1 MTVNQTATIP
11 TWKVVWGAIRFRP
24 WQYLFNH
31 IAALGMGLGWLVPGL
46 VTRHFFNLVTD
57 EAAAAFG
64 FWTLMALLA
73 TGALGRIGAIF
84 GMIRTN
90 IPFQFHTHALLH
102 KNMLGR
108 ILERP
113 GARALPESPGEAISR
128 FRGDVNEMP
137 LFGLWLNDLLGHSIF
152 VLVAIPIMLA
162 INARLAL
169 ITLIPLFFIVIIAN
183 AASSRIH
190 AYRMAFRK
198 ISGIVVGFIAE
209 TFNAVQAIQVAR
221 AEENVVDQF
230 AVLNERRREAA
241 LRDRL
246 FNELLRSI
254 FHNSNNLAI
263 AIILLAG
270 AGALQAGDFTVGD
283 FALFVAYMH
292 TVANTL
298 AFVGFVWARY
308 KQADVAVERM
318 VRLLQGA
325 PPARLIEPGEVYMD
339 GPLPA
344 VPYPEKQAGDILQ
357 ELVVTGLTYHHPD
370 SGRGIEGINLRLR
383 RGDFVVITGRI
394 GAGKT
399 TLLRALLGLLPREK
413 GEIWWNG
420 RLVTDPASFFVPPRS
435 AYTAQVPRL
444 FSDTLRQNLLLGL
457 PEERVDLAA
466 AIHAAVLEDDLRELE
481 KGLDTMIGPKG
492 VKLSGG
498 QVQRAATARMFA
510 RNAEL
515 LVFDDL
521 SSALDVETERT
532 LWQRLF
538 TDEARWEAQATCLV
552 VSHRRAALRRADQI
566 VVLVN
571 GRVAAS
577 GSLDQLL
584 ETSPEMQRLW
594 EDKCSCRN
602 SSNRQKAWPRQTS

>member
-24 WQYLFNH
+24 LQYLFNH

-108 ILERP
+108 ILEQP

-325 PPARLIEPGEVYMD
+325 PPARLIEPGAVYMD
-339 GPLPA
+339 GPLPT
-344 VPYPEKQAGDILQ
+344 VPYLEKQAGDILQ

-413 GEIWWNG
+413 GEIW
-420 RLVTDPASFFVPPRS
+420 
-435 AYTAQVPRL
+435 
-444 FSDTLRQNLLLGL
+444 
-457 PEERVDLAA
+457 
-466 AIHAAVLEDDLRELE
+466 
-481 KGLDTMIGPKG
+481 
-492 VKLSGG
+492 
-498 QVQRAATARMFA
+498 
-510 RNAEL
+510 
-515 LVFDDL
+515 
-521 SSALDVETERT
+521 
-532 LWQRLF
+532 
-538 TDEARWEAQATCLV
+538 
-552 VSHRRAALRRADQI
+552 
-566 VVLVN
+566 
-571 GRVAAS
+571 
-577 GSLDQLL
+577 
-584 ETSPEMQRLW
+584 
-594 EDKCSCRN
+594 
-602 SSNRQKAWPRQTS
+602 